1 MNKVTLLVS
10 ALLLALMAS
19 AQKDVSGAFKTEITV
34 TRNMTYAL
42 HIPENTKNAKKP
54 LIVFMHGS
62 GERGINTEL
71 LKIHGPLKYVQ
82 SHNLD
87 AYILAPQCPDN
98 ELYDAEAVYRLIQK
112 IVKENNIDERRIY
125 LTGLSMGGWGVWE
138 VAMAHPEAFAALM
151 PIAGYA
157 DSVPMLEDCKK
168 LGAIPTRIYHG
179 LMDDA
184 VDISYAVNIYKALK
198 PCAKDL
204 KFIVF
209 DDAGH
214 DSWTRVYNDPA
225 TYEWL
230 LQQTKP

>member
-1 MNKVTLLVS
+1 MKKVTLLVS
-10 ALLLALMAS
+10 LLLLALTAT
-19 AQKDVSGAFKTEITV
+19 ARKDVSGAFKTEITV
-34 TRNMTYAL
+34 TRSMTYAL
-42 HIPENTKNAKKP
+42 HIPENAKQGKKP

-62 GERGINTEL
+62 GERGTNTDL

-82 SHNLD
+82 SHKLD

-112 IVKENNIDERRIY
+112 IVKENNIDDKRIY

-138 VAMAHPEAFAALM
+138 VAIAHPEAFAALM

-198 PCAKDL
+198 PCAKEL